1 MRLDCQILL
10 ESPQLYWLDPLV
22 VPANGISHGIGV
34 GAGNVLGVRRNI
46 PRIALNLSEKFLG
59 HFLCIFRW
67 PPKNVLM
74 WFWALFLQIKA
85 RWVPIKDAGTAVG
98 QGVQ

>member
-10 ESPQLYWLDPLV
+10 ESPQLYCLDPLV

-46 PRIALNLSEKFLG
+46 PRIALNLSE
-59 HFLCIFRW
+59 
-67 PPKNVLM
+67 N
-74 WFWALFLQIKA
+74 FWATFCAYFDDPQK
-85 RWVPIKDAGTAVG
+85 TS
-98 QGVQ
+98 